1 MDSDGG
7 GRASQGFVHVAS
19 ADSWRMRGILSNGGE
34 KMMLLIAAA
43 KSQSMR
49 EVCNWPVFLEVEC
62 VQSQS

>member
-19 ADSWRMRGILSNGGE
+19 PHWRMRGILSNGGE
-34 KMMLLIAAA
+34 KIMLLIAAA